1 MDAVSG
7 FRTRLQ
13 AIREHLDGLDYTVL
27 PRMSDAEIVDMM
39 TEMRSLAD
47 RMSAGA
53 AVVTDAVDK
62 ANATEHTTG
71 TPLGDFLA
79 SAEGRTP
86 SQGIGMVKRASKL
99 TQNPKVK
106 EAALSGDV
114 SPDHAT
120 AIGEELGKLPQDQL
134 SPEQVD
140 RAAGLFLDRAATTP
154 PGQLKRATKKILEE
168 VAPEAA
174 PSPDDEAARI
184 AAQRSR
190 AVKDRRLVWGSDG
203 EGSTWFSGQL
213 PDLEAQQ
220 LIGTLQAFGEK
231 GRRAERDEAKA
242 LRDKR
247 AEGHIT
253 DSQYLSARLELENRE
268 ARSTAQRMADAL
280 VDMVGLLGSLD
291 KVPSAGGQTPRLVVT
306 LNYQGLH
313 DALEEKLAAGVVHG
327 ATGEIPVDAGP
338 LRRMCCGAGILPVV
352 LGGESQVMDMG
363 QERRLVTGAIR
374 RALEVRDG
382 GCIFPGCTVPAD
394 LCQAHHIRPWWNE
407 GPTSLDNLC
416 LVCRHH
422 HALVEPDRYHSRD
435 QWRIVVDPDTKIPL
449 MLPPER
455 LKKHLPQSPVDP
467 AAGRTGTENLGEES
481 PRTGRSGT
489 DSLGEESARTGRSG
503 AASLRVNSVRISGA
517 VTGANSARTGTPNS
531 GESSDQAL
539 LMG

>member
-13 AIREHLDGLDYTVL
+13 AIREQLDGLDYMVL
-27 PRMSDAEIVDMM
+27 PRMSDAEMVAAMA
-39 TEMRSLAD
+39 EMRRLAD

-62 ANATEHTTG
+62 ANATDHTTG
-71 TPLGDFLA
+71 TPLPDFLA
-79 SAEGRTP
+79 MKEGRTP
-86 SQGIGMVKRASKL
+86 SQGIGVVKRASKL
-99 TQNPKVK
+99 AHHPGVRD
-106 EAALSGDV
+106 AALAGDV

-120 AIGEELGKLPQDQL
+120 AIGEELGKLPQDQM

-154 PGQLKRATKKILEE
+154 PGQLRKATQKILEE
-168 VAPEAA
+168 VAPEAV
-174 PSPDDEAARI
+174 PSPGDEAARI

-247 AEGHIT
+247 AEGRIT
-253 DSQYLSARLELENRE
+253 DSPYLSARLELEHRE

-280 VDMVGLLGSLD
+280 IDMVNQMASLD

-306 LNYQGLH
+306 LNYQDLH
-313 DALEEKLAAGVVHG
+313 DALAGKIAAGVVHG
-327 ATGEIPVDAGP
+327 ATGEIPVDAGS
-338 LRRMCCGAGILPVV
+338 LRRMCCEAGILPVV

-374 RALEVRDG
+374 RALEVRDKH
-382 GCIFPGCTVPAD
+382 CIHPGCTVSAD
-394 LCQAHHIRPWWNE
+394 LCQAHHIIPWWDE

-422 HALVEPDRYHSRD
+422 HALVEPDRYYSRD
-435 QWRIVVDPDTKIPL
+435 QWRIVVDPATKIPQ

-455 LKKHLPQSPVDP
+455 LKKHLPQSPGEP
-467 AAGRTGTENLGEES
+467 AASRTGAENLGE
-481 PRTGRSGT
+481 
-489 DSLGEESARTGRSG
+489 DSARTGRSG
-503 AASLRVNSVRISGA
+503 AASLGVNSVRISGSVA
-517 VTGANSARTGTPNS
+517 GANSARTGTPNS

-539 LMG
+539 LVG

>member
-27 PRMSDAEIVDMM
+27 PRMSDAEIVAMM

-47 RMSAGA
+47 RMVTGA
-53 AVVTDAVDK
+53 AVVTDAAYR
-62 ANATEHTTG
+62 ANATDHTAG

-79 SAEGRTP
+79 AAEGRTP
-86 SQGIGMVKRASKL
+86 SQGIGVVKRASKL
-99 TQNPKVK
+99 AQNPKVK
-106 EAALSGDV
+106 DAALSGDV

-120 AIGEELGKLPQDQL
+120 AIGEELGKLPHGQL
-134 SPEQVD
+134 SDEQVD
-140 RAAGLFLDRAATTP
+140 QAAGLFLDRAATTP

-174 PSPDDEAARI
+174 PSPGDEAARI

-253 DSQYLSARLELENRE
+253 DSQYLSARLELESRE

-291 KVPSAGGQTPRLVVT
+291 KVPAAGGQTPRLVVT
-306 LNYQGLH
+306 LNYQDLH
-313 DALEEKLAAGVVHG
+313 DALEGKIAAGVVHG
-327 ATGEIPVDAGP
+327 ATGEIPVDAGS
-338 LRRMCCGAGILPVV
+338 LRRMCCEVGILPVV

-374 RALEVRDG
+374 RALEVRDKN
-382 GCIFPGCTVPAD
+382 CIHPGCTVPAD
-394 LCQAHHIRPWWNE
+394 LCQAHHIIPWWDE
-407 GPTSLDNLC
+407 GPTSLENLV

-435 QWRIVVDPDTKIPL
+435 QWRIVVDPDTRIPR

-455 LKKHLPQSPVDP
+455 LKKHLPQSPGESTTD
-467 AAGRTGTENLGEES
+467 RTGSATMGK
-481 PRTGRSGT
+481 
-489 DSLGEESARTGRSG
+489 ESARTETPGSG
-503 AASLRVNSVRISGA
+503 E
-517 VTGANSARTGTPNS
+517 NSAQT
-531 GESSDQAL
+531 AL
-539 LMG
+539 VA

>member
-1 MDAVSG
+1 MDTESA
-7 FRTRLQ
+7 FWTRVQ
-13 AIREHLDGLDYTVL
+13 ALEEHLDRLDYTAL
-27 PRMSDAEIVDMM
+27 STMSDADKVTAM
-39 TEMRSLAD
+39 TRIRRLAD
-47 RMSAGA
+47 RMTAGA
-53 AVVTDAVDK
+53 AVVTDAADK
-62 ANATEHTTG
+62 ANATDHTTG
-71 TPLGDFLA
+71 TPLPDFLA
-79 SAEGRTP
+79 KTEGRTP
-86 SQGIGMVKRASKL
+86 SQGIGVVKRASKL
-99 TQNPKVK
+99 AHHPGVRD
-106 EAALSGDV
+106 AALAGDV
-114 SPDHAT
+114 PPDHAT

-154 PGQLKRATKKILEE
+154 PGQLRKATKKILEE

-174 PSPDDEAARI
+174 PSPGDEAARL
-184 AAQRSR
+184 AAQRNR

-253 DSQYLSARLELENRE
+253 DSQYVAARLELESRE

-280 VDMVGLLGSLD
+280 VDMVGLLASVD
-291 KVPSAGGQTPRLVVT
+291 KVPAAGGQTPRLVVT
-306 LNYQGLH
+306 LNYQDLH
-313 DALEEKLAAGVVHG
+313 DALEGKIAAGAVTG
-327 ATGEIPVDAGP
+327 AAGEIPVDAGS
-338 LRRMCCGAGILPVV
+338 LRRMCCEAGILPVV

-382 GCIFPGCTVPAD
+382 GCIFPGCTVSAD
-394 LCQAHHIRPWWNE
+394 LCQAHHIIPWWLE

-435 QWRIVVDPDTKIPL
+435 QWRIIVDSDTKIPRV
-449 MLPPER
+449 LPPER
-455 LKKHLPQSPVDP
+455 LKKHLRKSAEDP
-467 AAGRTGTENLGEES
+467 NITRTDDPTQRE
-481 PRTGRSGT
+481 
-489 DSLGEESARTGRSG
+489 
-503 AASLRVNSVRISGA
+503 
-517 VTGANSARTGTPNS
+517 NSARPTLV
-531 GESSDQAL
+531 A
-539 LMG
+539 